1 MATSGSIIFKF
12 LDVCSAHYV
21 TKKIPQLDAAK
32 PVEPIQAEEFGDSP
46 ALALDDL
53 FYSQS

>member
-1 MATSGSIIFKF
+1 MSKF

-21 TKKIPQLDAAK
+21 TNKYLNSTAK

-46 ALALDDL
+46 ALHWMTYLIL
-53 FYSQS
+53 SFYIPDFICS